1 MLVKKQWPGKEE
13 HVQEETLNFGGLGER
28 ENNIRSIVSLRGLKD
43 GFTEQLTQLEAGC
56 KWMEGWMNG
65 WTRLLCRRS
74 SPQLGA
80 WQTAD
85 LSSNLLQH
93 EGAGGFG
100 TVQPAAHC
108 SLGAQWWFSCS
119 PGAKT
124 WAVSNWTGCS
134 PRSFNCQGKIFEF
147 FYFVTWEKALKDG
160 LQRQGFST
168 VQRTLIFTLLSW
180 TKSCRCR
187 FW

>member
-147 FYFVTWEKALKDG
+147 FYFVT
-160 LQRQGFST
+160 
-168 VQRTLIFTLLSW
+168 
-180 TKSCRCR
+180 
-187 FW
+187 